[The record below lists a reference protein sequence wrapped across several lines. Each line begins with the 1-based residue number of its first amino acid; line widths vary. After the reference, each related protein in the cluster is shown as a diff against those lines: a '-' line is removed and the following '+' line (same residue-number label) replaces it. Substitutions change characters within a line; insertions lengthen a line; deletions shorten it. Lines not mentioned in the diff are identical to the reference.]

1 MAATRTLTLPRWSY
15 DVFLSFAVDTRNN
28 FTDHL
33 YEALVE
39 AGIHT
44 FWDEDEL
51 LRGHEIS
58 SVLLKSIEESRISIV
73 VFSRNYASSI
83 WCLDELVKIIE
94 CRKRLG
100 QLVLPIFYHV
110 DPSDVRRQKGCFGE
124 AFGRYAKRYV
134 DEMEKVEVWRAALS
148 EAADFVGWVAN
159 GSDAKLIR
167 RVVREVSCKLT
178 SLNVAKHPVGI
189 ESRVEHI
196 NSLLSIGSDD
206 VRMIGIYGLGGIGK
220 TTIAKAVYNHIFHKF
235 EGSCFLANVR
245 EFVGQGLAKLQN
257 QLLFELLQ
265 NEKLKIGSVDR
276 GMDLIKAMLYS
287 KRVLIVLD
295 DLDELVQLNSLAGNR
310 DWFGPGSRII
320 ITTRNEHLL
329 KGLKVDERYM
339 AGELNRE
346 ESLQVFSWHA
356 FGDINPLENFADL
369 ANGIVSYASGLPL
382 ALEGLGSYLFGR
394 NMVEWKSALD
404 KLQQIPHE
412 KIQEKLRV
420 SYDALDDDNIKD
432 GFLDIPWQP
441 ALGELS
447 SSSFSCPME
456 GRSYEVM
463 VVVLKFVWESKS
475 IVTRHCIKHLC
486 TSVYKDI
493 KLNKTSLLS
502 RWIKKDLIETE
513 EAGKHVLE
521 DLIKSFLLEEVS
533 NWYVR
538 MKEETREVL
547 LKQFIPHLRPLYLKQ
562 EGMGLSEAPE
572 VAEWDAKKI
581 YLNNNHLS
589 ELPEKPN
596 CSSLVALFLQE
607 NYDLMEIPSSFFEC
621 MPMLQVLDLS
631 HTSIKSLPA
640 SISGL
645 VSLQELFL
653 RGCELLMELPP
664 EIGALSK
671 LQVLDLEGTELMCLP
686 KEISGLTKL
695 ECLKVSLYG
704 YGKSYRE
711 GKQICKR
718 IPAGLLAS
726 LCMLKALSI
735 DVNPNDDE
743 WVADVKDV
751 MDELLKL
758 KGLMTLKL
766 YLPEVGLLKEI
777 TSVRNFE
784 FTVGHHKRCIRS
796 CLPHEAEE
804 EFKKQENYLKYIN
817 GKFIP
822 IEIQNALKRTCAFFL
837 ERHWT
842 VKKLSEFGN
851 ENMVELKFC
860 LLVECN
866 ELQTIIDGGE
876 FCTEGDQMCES
887 GVDKTPVFQS
897 LEYLDIHC
905 MMNLRSIWE
914 GPIGKGCLSKLKYMA
929 LHSCPNLTSI
939 FTTSLLGNFD
949 NLEELIIEDCPQIKS
964 LVSQE
969 SSCFEPNPFL
979 PSLKKISLLDLPE
992 LVSIC
997 SGHLFA
1003 PKLERIIIYA
1013 CPMLESLSPMELSK
1027 NYLKVI
1033 KGEIEWWNSLKWL
1046 ESEWSSR
1053 QKDCMANAFVE
1064 LKRDARLMDQ
1074 LAESRNVKTLVEE
1087 DQNGLMKPN
1096 QE

>member
-1 MAATRTLTLPRWSY
+1 MAGTRTLTLPRWSY
-15 DVFLSFAVDTRNN
+15 DVFLSFSGEDTRKN

-33 YEALVE
+33 YEALVQ

-44 FWDEDEL
+44 FRDDDEL
-51 LRGHEIS
+51 PRGREIS
-58 SVLLKSIEESRISIV
+58 SELLKSIEESRISIV
-73 VFSRNYASSI
+73 VFSRNYASSR

-94 CRKRLG
+94 CKKTLG

-110 DPSDVRRQKGCFGE
+110 DPSEVRHQKGCFGE

-134 DEMEKVEVWRAALS
+134 DEMEKVKVRRAALS
-148 EAADFVGWVAN
+148 EAADLLGWVAN

-167 RVVREVSCKLT
+167 RFVKQVSCKLKRT

-189 ESRVEHI
+189 ETRVEHI

-220 TTIAKAVYNHIFHKF
+220 TTIAKAVYNHIFRRF
-235 EGSCFLANVR
+235 DGSCFLANVR
-245 EFVGQGLAKLQN
+245 EFVGQFNGLVKLQN

-265 NEKLKIGSVDR
+265 NKKLNIGSVDR
-276 GMDLIKAMLYS
+276 GMHLIKANLYS
-287 KRVLIVLD
+287 RRVLIVLD
-295 DLDELVQLNSLAGNR
+295 DLDQLVQLNSLAGNR

-329 KGLKVDERYM
+329 MGLKVDERYM
-339 AGELNRE
+339 AEELNRE
-346 ESLQVFSWHA
+346 ESLQLFNWHA
-356 FGDINPLENFADL
+356 FGDFNPLENYADL

-382 ALEGLGSYLFGR
+382 ALEVLGSYLFGR
-394 NMVEWKSALD
+394 NMVEWKSALN
-404 KLQQIPHE
+404 KLQQIPQE
-412 KIQEKLRV
+412 KIQEKLRI
-420 SYDALDDDNIKD
+420 SFDALDDDNIKD
-432 GFLDIPWQP
+432 SFLDIAWQP

-456 GRSYEVM
+456 GRSREVM

-475 IVTRHCIKHLC
+475 IITRHCIKHLC
-486 TSVYKDI
+486 TSVCKDT
-493 KLNKTSLLS
+493 KLNKMSLLS
-502 RWIKKDLIETE
+502 CWIKKDLIETQK
-513 EAGKHVLE
+513 AGKHVLK

-533 NWYVR
+533 NDYVR

-572 VAEWDAKKI
+572 VAEWDAKEI

-596 CSSLVALFLQE
+596 CPSLVTLFLQE

-653 RGCELLMELPP
+653 RGCELLMELSP

-671 LQVLDLEGTELMCLP
+671 LQVLDLEGTELMYLP

-711 GKQICKR
+711 GKHKR
-718 IPAGLLAS
+718 IPAGLLAN

-735 DVNPNDDE
+735 DVNPDDDE

-777 TSVRNFE
+777 TSVRNFK
-784 FTVGHHKRCIRS
+784 FTVGHHKRGIIS

-817 GKFIP
+817 GKYIP
-822 IEIQNALKRTCAFFL
+822 IEIQNALKCTCAFFL
-837 ERHWT
+837 ERHWA

-876 FCTEGDQMCES
+876 FCTEGDQICES

-897 LEYLDIHC
+897 LEYLGIHC

-929 LHSCPNLTSI
+929 LHSCPNLTGI
-939 FTTSLLGNFD
+939 FTTSLLGNLD
-949 NLEELIIEDCPQIKS
+949 NLEELIIEDCPQISS

-969 SSCFEPNPFL
+969 SSCFEPNPYL

-992 LVSIC
+992 LVSIS

-1013 CPMLESLSPMELSK
+1013 CPMLESLSPMELSS

-1046 ESEWSSR
+1046 ESEWTSR
-1053 QKDCMANAFVE
+1053 QKDCIANVFVE
-1064 LKRDARLMDQ
+1064 LKRDASLMDQ
-1074 LAESRNVKTLVEE
+1074 LAESENS
-1087 DQNGLMKPN
+1087 M
-1096 QE
+1096 